1 MDNVWRD
8 WKYGCRMLWKNPGYT
23 LIAVLT
29 LALGIGANTAVF
41 SVVNALLLRPL
52 PYPNSERITY
62 IWASDP
68 NGGNR
73 FSVSPHNYT
82 DLRARSQ
89 SFESYAAFHYASAA
103 LTGGGNPESLSAI
116 NASADFGKVTGVQPL
131 YGRWFTAEEDVPGKN
146 LVAVISYGL
155 WQRRFGGKEIVGQNI
170 QLNGEAHMVIGV
182 MPQNFNFPQNGIEVW
197 KPLALDLSKY
207 QRGTSFLQSVARLKP
222 GVSYQQAQTESMA
235 IAKQIERENPAA
247 ERDNGFKLTS
257 FREELV
263 GEIEKPL
270 WILFGAVVLVLLIA
284 CVNVASLLLGRAT
297 VRWKEVSVRAALGA
311 SRWNLIR
318 LLLTESLLLG
328 FIGGLVG
335 LLLAAFGVEWLVK
348 LNPAAI
354 PDPKAISIDGFVVT
368 FTMLISILTGAI
380 FGIIPAWQMTKT
392 NLSQAMR
399 ETGRSASGAGRL
411 KLIRNGLVVLEIGM
425 SLILLVSAGLLLK
438 SFWKLLQVNPGF
450 RAENVVSANVSLP
463 RAKYPDEW
471 QQAEFFRRAVEAVR
485 AVPGVESVA
494 AVTNLPFGNGRGATS
509 FEIDGRPTPPNTDGP
524 VADNHVISPEYFK
537 AMGIP
542 MRAGRDF
549 TEIDDRSHP
558 GVVIIN
564 EKAAQRYWPGENP
577 IGKRLNMD
585 TPEET
590 KLYGKGVW
598 REIVGVI
605 GNVKL
610 LELNAEF
617 EPEIY
622 TPMMQTPSAGMTLVV
637 RGIGESEKLT
647 NSIRQSVISVDPNQP
662 IRRAQLLETAISRS
676 VAPQRFIALLLAIFA
691 GLAIVLAMVG
701 IYGVMSY
708 AVSQRTQEIGIRMA
722 LGAQRFDV
730 LRMVVGQGMKLVLIG
745 VGLGL
750 AGALGATRVLTSLL
764 FGINPTDFATFAVVA
779 LLLILAA
786 LVACFFPARRATKVD
801 PMIAL
806 RYE

>member
-8 WKYGCRMLWKNPGYT
+8 LKYGCRMLWKNPGYT

-89 SFESYAAFHYASAA
+89 SFESYAAFHYASAS

-116 NASADFGKVTGVQPL
+116 NASADFGKVTGVQPM

-182 MPQNFNFPQNGIEVW
+182 MPQNFNFPQNSIEVW

-348 LNPAAI
+348 LNPGAI

-524 VADNHVISPEYFK
+524 VADNHVISPDYFK

-637 RGIGESEKLT
+637 RGKGESEKLT